1 MASAERFR
9 ADKSPMFAK
18 PASLAQHIAMVLAW
32 FGLALMAGIM
42 DFPTHEECIS
52 TWNSTL
58 QCIGYRVKTER
69 VNTHGMSLGE
79 LAQIKTLSESCS
91 IEVFSS
97 DQLEPIH
104 YLDPNAHQRHI
115 YSGQS
120 KNF

>member
-1 MASAERFR
+1 MASVERSR
-9 ADKSPMFAK
+9 ADKSPMIAK

-42 DFPTHEECIS
+42 DFPTHEESIGA
-52 TWNSTL
+52 WNSTL
-58 QCIGYRVKTER
+58 QWIGNR
-69 VNTHGMSLGE
+69 VNTNAMSLGE
-79 LAQIKTLSESCS
+79 LAQVKTLTESCS

-97 DQLEPIH
+97 GQPRPIH
-104 YLDPNAHQRHI
+104 SLDPNARQGHI

>member
-1 MASAERFR
+1 
-9 ADKSPMFAK
+9 
-18 PASLAQHIAMVLAW
+18 MVLAW

-42 DFPTHEECIS
+42 DFPTHEECIG

-58 QCIGYRVKTER
+58 QWIGNRVKTER

-79 LAQIKTLSESCS
+79 LAQVKTLSESCS

-97 DQLEPIH
+97 GQPRPIH
-104 YLDPNAHQRHI
+104 SLDPNARQGHI

-120 KNF
+120 KNL